1 MKQKRIIFLINELNF
16 FISHRLPIAIELKKE
31 NHKLRLKID
40 IYEKRI
46 LYGEVKRISQQF
58 HYF

>member
-31 NHKLRLKID
+31 NHQILILSKYLENSKNFIKIKSVLET
-40 IYEKRI
+40 IK
-46 LYGEVKRISQQF
+46 
-58 HYF
+58 